1 MNRATGGVVEC
12 HGGPRRTHGKV
23 RVGRPAGRGAA
34 IVMAVGEVTQQ
45 HNWTPVSD
53 VWLMSYIKKNP
64 HLILVKSKNSS
75 KPPNTFQ
82 VIETKYFRGFC
93 VHSFSHLV
101 CFCFCIAWI
110 YFEKKSILHNN
121 IDHIIHIISNISIRK
136 LKLNFLYTFISASE
150 NRYYKDLRWY
160 LKNTNPCYFLDL
172 TFFYNHMKLFYRWS
186 NCFLAIGLCGPW
198 RNIDVM
204 CFYEHSWVCCIGI
217 CFLKQ
222 IFWKVFEDFKMH

>member
-1 MNRATGGVVEC
+1 MVVQEGHTARSELDAPQVVALPSLWLQVKLLSNITGHQC
-12 HGGPRRTHGKV
+12 LT
-23 RVGRPAGRGAA
+23 
-34 IVMAVGEVTQQ
+34 
-45 HNWTPVSD
+45 SD
-53 VWLMSYIKKNP
+53 SCPILKKNP

-82 VIETKYFRGFC
+82 VIETKYFRVFFF
-93 VHSFSHLV
+93 HSFSHLV

-121 IDHIIHIISNISIRK
+121 IDHIIHITSNISIRK

-186 NCFLAIGLCGPW
+186 NCFLAIGLCGP
-198 RNIDVM
+198 
-204 CFYEHSWVCCIGI
+204 
-217 CFLKQ
+217 
-222 IFWKVFEDFKMH
+222 